1 MGWCIKWGFG
11 MLAAVMS
18 FPASSLAAIDVLV
31 DSRAGV
37 QKISPYIYG
46 KNITGIN
53 DTEKDAQDE
62 TKIASED
69 STIQRMNEIGFR
81 FFRAN
86 SGNNATR
93 YNWRKKLTVHPDWYN
108 NVYEHDWDITAK
120 TIQDK
125 LPGANAMYALQL
137 SGYAASTTANNF
149 NDWDFYQTNG
159 AWAKSTLDLAGGG
172 EVSADGQ
179 TALKTGDYR
188 LYNEEWP
195 ADSTVAILNHWK
207 DNLKLDMKRFEYW
220 SMDNE
225 MEIWDGTHSD
235 LPLTVTQ
242 QFLVERY
249 LDVAKKARAAWKD
262 VKLTGPVTANEWQW
276 CGVKS
281 DPNAGEDR
289 NYCWLEYF
297 IKKVAEAQKTS
308 GVKLLDVLDI
318 HWYPAEKS
326 YEERINWHRV
336 FFDTTYVY
344 SGANGIKKVNGGWD
358 NSINKEFI
366 FKRLNDWMNAYFG
379 ENHGIGLGLTET
391 DITSDDAMLT
401 ALVYASFLGTF
412 MDHGVELFSPWGW
425 GAGMDEVAH
434 LFIRYGHDFRVAST
448 SNNDSLVSA
457 YSSVTEALDSMTII
471 LVNRSEKESQSVNL
485 SVENFDANS
494 AAKTLTL
501 SGLVGETFV
510 SHTKNALQSGNAVV
524 AAGKISLELPAK
536 SITAILLTNR
546 NPNAIPKRAVRAVP
560 KKTGTPRYVNG
571 RVAKKNRNASHPMPT
586 FAK

>member
-125 LPGANAMYALQL
+125 LPSANAMYALQL

-262 VKLTGPVTANEWQW
+262 VKLTGPVTANE
-276 CGVKS
+276 
-281 DPNAGEDR
+281 
-289 NYCWLEYF
+289 
-297 IKKVAEAQKTS
+297 
-308 GVKLLDVLDI
+308 
-318 HWYPAEKS
+318 
-326 YEERINWHRV
+326 
-336 FFDTTYVY
+336 
-344 SGANGIKKVNGGWD
+344 
-358 NSINKEFI
+358 
-366 FKRLNDWMNAYFG
+366 
-379 ENHGIGLGLTET
+379 IGR
-391 DITSDDAMLT
+391 
-401 ALVYASFLGTF
+401 
-412 MDHGVELFSPWGW
+412 
-425 GAGMDEVAH
+425 AH
-434 LFIRYGHDFRVAST
+434 V
-448 SNNDSLVSA
+448 
-457 YSSVTEALDSMTII
+457 
-471 LVNRSEKESQSVNL
+471 
-485 SVENFDANS
+485 
-494 AAKTLTL
+494 
-501 SGLVGETFV
+501 
-510 SHTKNALQSGNAVV
+510 
-524 AAGKISLELPAK
+524 
-536 SITAILLTNR
+536 
-546 NPNAIPKRAVRAVP
+546 
-560 KKTGTPRYVNG
+560 
-571 RVAKKNRNASHPMPT
+571 
-586 FAK
+586 